1 MLIVPVLTAF
11 LPILTFSHTNTFIW
25 IGMVLMGIVLGVH
38 ETVMRSAIA
47 DITPFRKRGIGFGLF
62 NTIYGLALLFGSL
75 LMGRLYDLQK
85 TSLIAI
91 ITVLLELFAII
102 LYFVLYKR
110 IKTEKAP
117 S

>member
-1 MLIVPVLTAF
+1 
-11 LPILTFSHTNTFIW
+11 
-25 IGMVLMGIVLGVH
+25 MGIVLGVH

-110 IKTEKAP
+110 IKTEKAA